1 MDDESGE
8 SMEPMEE
15 VPLKELGETESGA
28 SRGIYLRA
36 QIAYSESQGGSYE
49 CCL

>member
-15 VPLKELGETESGA
+15 VPLEEVPLIQLGEAELERLV
-28 SRGIYLRA
+28 RG
-36 QIAYSESQGGSYE
+36 
-49 CCL
+49 